1 MRIKVLI
8 MAALLL
14 AASNTNVFSQG
25 METKKTVT
33 LQEVVENVHKA
44 AELLKAQGKEGL
56 EILRDPQYELNT
68 GDAYIFIIDVEESL
82 VVSNPRFPERNGGNI
97 REHLDWAG
105 KHYGI
110 ELCNVAMQGGG
121 WIEFVWPKPGTTEG
135 VRKIS
140 YIYPVP
146 GLRYT
151 VCAGIYDD
159 TMSLD
164 ELNKMS
170 GVSGESPKVAV
181 LFEVKPKIEGKEEY
195 LKLAAALKAEL
206 VKMPGFIRVERFAS
220 LNEEGKLLSLSVWE
234 NEDAAAAWRNQ
245 INHRDSQKKGHDALF
260 ENYHISVASII
271 REYTQDDRKEA
282 PEDSNRFLEIK

>member
-1 MRIKVLI
+1 MRIKVLL
-8 MAALLL
+8 MTVLLV
-14 AASNTNVFSQG
+14 AVSNINVFSQD

-33 LQEVVENVHKA
+33 PQEVVENVHKA
-44 AELLKAQGKEGL
+44 AELLKTKGKEGL
-56 EILRDPQYELNT
+56 EMLRDPQYELNT

-110 ELCNVAMQGGG
+110 ELCDVAMRGGG

-164 ELNKMS
+164 ELNRMS
-170 GVSGESPKVAV
+170 GVSVESPKVAV
-181 LFEVKPKIEGKEEY
+181 LFEVKPKTEGKDEY
-195 LKLAAALKAEL
+195 LKLAAALKTEL
-206 VKMPGFIRVERFAS
+206 AKMPGFIRVERFAS

-245 INHRDSQKKGHDALF
+245 INHRGAKRKGMMLCLSIT
-260 ENYHISVASII
+260 IS
-271 REYTQDDRKEA
+271 
-282 PEDSNRFLEIK
+282 L

>member
-1 MRIKVLI
+1 MTVLLV
-8 MAALLL
+8 AV
-14 AASNTNVFSQG
+14 SNTNVFSQD

-33 LQEVVENVHKA
+33 PQEVVGNVHKA
-44 AELLKAQGKEGL
+44 AKLLKTKGKEGL
-56 EILRDPQYELNT
+56 EMLRDPQYELNT

-110 ELCNVAMQGGG
+110 ELCDVAMRGGG
-121 WIEFVWPKPGTTEG
+121 WIEFVWPKPGSTEG

-151 VCAGIYDD
+151 VCAGIYDN

-164 ELNKMS
+164 ELNRMS
-170 GVSGESPKVAV
+170 DVPGESPKVAV
-181 LFEVKPKIEGKEEY
+181 LFEVKPKTEGKEEY
-195 LKLAAALKAEL
+195 LKLAAALKTELAE
-206 VKMPGFIRVERFAS
+206 MPGFIRVERFGS

-245 INHRDSQKKGHDALF
+245 LNHRGSQKKGHDALF
-260 ENYHISVASII
+260 EHYHISVASII
-271 REYTQDDRKEA
+271 REYTQDDRA
-282 PEDSNRFLEIK
+282 PEDSNQFLGIK

>member
-1 MRIKVLI
+1 MSIKVLI
-8 MAALLL
+8 MTALLV

-33 LQEVVENVHKA
+33 PQEVVENVHKA
-44 AELLKAQGKEGL
+44 AELLKTQGKEGL

-110 ELCNVAMQGGG
+110 ELCDVAMRGGG

-164 ELNKMS
+164 ELNRMS
-170 GVSGESPKVAV
+170 GVSVESPKVAV
-181 LFEVKPKIEGKEEY
+181 LFEVKPKAEGKEEY
-195 LKLAAALKAEL
+195 LKLAAALKTEL
-206 VKMPGFIRVERFAS
+206 AKMPGFIRVERFAS

-245 INHRDSQKKGHDALF
+245 INHRGSQKKGHDALF
-260 ENYHISVASII
+260 EHYHISVASII

-282 PEDSNRFLEIK
+282 PEDSNRFLGIK

>member
-1 MRIKVLI
+1 MTVLLV
-8 MAALLL
+8 AV
-14 AASNTNVFSQG
+14 SNTNVFSQD

-33 LQEVVENVHKA
+33 PQEVVENVHKA
-44 AELLKAQGKEGL
+44 AELLKTKGKEGL
-56 EILRDPQYELNT
+56 EMLRDPQYELNT

-110 ELCNVAMQGGG
+110 ELCDVAMRGGG
-121 WIEFVWPKPGTTEG
+121 WIEFVWPKPGSTEG

-164 ELNKMS
+164 ELNRMS

-181 LFEVKPKIEGKEEY
+181 LFEVKPKTEGKEEY
-195 LKLAAALKAEL
+195 PKLAAALKTEL
-206 VKMPGFIRVERFAS
+206 AKMPGFIRVERFAS

-234 NEDAAAAWRNQ
+234 NEEAAAAWRNQ
-245 INHRDSQKKGHDALF
+245 INHRGSQKKGHDALF
-260 ENYHISVASII
+260 ERYHISVASII

-282 PEDSNRFLEIK
+282 PADSNQFLGIK

>member
-1 MRIKVLI
+1 MTV
-8 MAALLL
+8 LL
-14 AASNTNVFSQG
+14 AAVSNTNVFSQD

-33 LQEVVENVHKA
+33 PQGVVENVHKA
-44 AELLKAQGKEGL
+44 AELLKTKGKEGL

-110 ELCNVAMQGGG
+110 ELCDVAMRGGG
-121 WIEFVWPKPGTTEG
+121 WIEFVWPKPGSTEG

-164 ELNKMS
+164 ELNRMS
-170 GVSGESPKVAV
+170 GVSPKSPKVAV
-181 LFEVKPKIEGKEEY
+181 LFEVKPKTEGKEEY
-195 LKLAAALKAEL
+195 PKLAAALKTEL
-206 VKMPGFIRVERFAS
+206 AKMPGFIRVERFAS

-234 NEDAAAAWRNQ
+234 NEEAAAAWRNQ
-245 INHRDSQKKGHDALF
+245 INHRGSQKKGHDALF
-260 ENYHISVASII
+260 ERYHISVASII

-282 PEDSNRFLEIK
+282 PADSNQFLGIK

>member
-1 MRIKVLI
+1 
-8 MAALLL
+8 
-14 AASNTNVFSQG
+14 
-25 METKKTVT
+25 MEEKKTVT
-33 LQEVVENVHKA
+33 PQEVVRNVRKA
-44 AELLKAQGKEGL
+44 AELLKTQGKEGL

-110 ELCNVAMQGGG
+110 ELCDVAMRGGG

-164 ELNKMS
+164 ELNRMS
-170 GVSGESPKVAV
+170 GVSAESPKVAV
-181 LFEVKPKIEGKEEY
+181 LFEVKPKTEGKEEY
-195 LKLAAALKAEL
+195 LKLAAALKVEL
-206 VKMPGFIRVERFAS
+206 AKMPGFIRVERFAS

-234 NEDAAAAWRNQ
+234 NEEAAAAWRNQ
-245 INHRDSQKKGHDALF
+245 INHRGSQKKGHDALF
-260 ENYHISVASII
+260 ERYHISVASII

-282 PEDSNRFLEIK
+282 PADSNRFFGIK

>member
-1 MRIKVLI
+1 
-8 MAALLL
+8 
-14 AASNTNVFSQG
+14 

-33 LQEVVENVHKA
+33 PQEVVENVHKA
-44 AELLKAQGKEGL
+44 AELLKTQGKEGL

-110 ELCNVAMQGGG
+110 ELCDVAMQGGG

-164 ELNKMS
+164 GLNRMS
-170 GVSGESPKVAV
+170 GVSVESSKVAV
-181 LFEVKPKIEGKEEY
+181 LFEVKPKTEGKEEY
-195 LKLAAALKAEL
+195 LKLAAALKTEL
-206 VKMPGFIRVERFAS
+206 AKMPGFIRVERFAS

-245 INHRDSQKKGHDALF
+245 INHRGSQKKGHDALF
-260 ENYHISVASII
+260 EHYHISVASII

-282 PEDSNRFLEIK
+282 PADSNQFLGIK